1 MYYCTK
7 AKKTFPYPPTVA
19 LFLFIDIQLQHMVMQ
34 QKGDNQMST
43 ANQLVIAD
51 NLQKEYLLGET
62 TVYALRGVSLTIT
75 SGEFVA
81 ILGQSGS
88 GKTTLLNMI
97 SALDVPTSGRISVDG
112 TEISSLSRDART
124 NFRRTSIGL
133 VFQFY
138 NLFPTLTALENVEI
152 GIAMDIK
159 DKKKLRERALKYLE
173 LVGILDKTDNYPSQ
187 MSGGEQ
193 QRVAIA
199 RGLAKEPPI
208 LVLDEPTGN
217 LDAETSE
224 VIWDLLKSVNEATK
238 TTIIAVTHQT
248 SVSKVAHRSVF
259 LRSGKIYGVSSRSE
273 EA

>member
-1 MYYCTK
+1 MASITS
-7 AKKTFPYPPTVA
+7 VVQISD
-19 LFLFIDIQLQHMVMQ
+19 LH
-34 QKGDNQMST
+34 
-43 ANQLVIAD
+43 
-51 NLQKEYLLGET
+51 KEYKMGET
-62 TVYALRGVSLTIT
+62 NVHALRGVILDISD
-75 SGEFVA
+75 GEFVA

-97 SALDVPTSGRISVDG
+97 SALDTPTSGEVTVQGSV
-112 TEISSLSRDART
+112 ISSMNRDDRT
-124 NFRRTSIGL
+124 SFRRSSVGL

-152 GIAMDIK
+152 GIAMLIK
-159 DKKKLRERALKYLE
+159 DKEKMHERAKKYLE
-173 LVGILDKTDNYPSQ
+173 LVGILDKANNYPSQ

-224 VIWDLLKSVNEATK
+224 VIWALLESLNKK
-238 TTIIAVTHQT
+238 TGTTVIAVTHQT
-248 SVSKVAHRSVF
+248 SVSKIADRSVY
-259 LRSGKIYGVSSRSE
+259 LRSGLIYGISE
-273 EA
+273 RNGEE

>member
-1 MYYCTK
+1 
-7 AKKTFPYPPTVA
+7 VA
-19 LFLFIDIQLQHMVMQ
+19 
-34 QKGDNQMST
+34 ST
-43 ANQLVIAD
+43 ESLVELSD
-51 NLQKEYLLGET
+51 LQKDYKMGET
-62 TVYALRGVSLTIT
+62 TVHALRGVSLDIAD
-75 SGEFVA
+75 GEFVA

-97 SALDVPTSGRISVDG
+97 SALDTPTSGEVTVQGSI
-112 TEISSLSRDART
+112 ISSMNRDERT
-124 NFRRTSIGL
+124 MFRRSSIGL

-159 DKKKLRERALKYLE
+159 DKEQMRERANHYLE
-173 LVGILDKTDNYPSQ
+173 LVGILDKANSYPSQ

-224 VIWDLLKSVNEATK
+224 VIWDLLQALNKQTG
-238 TTIIAVTHQT
+238 TTVIAVTHQT
-248 SVSKVAHRSVF
+248 SVSKVADRSVF
-259 LRSGKIYGVSSRSE
+259 LRSGLIYGISSQNE
-273 EA
+273 GE

>member
-1 MYYCTK
+1 M
-7 AKKTFPYPPTVA
+7 ASA
-19 LFLFIDIQLQHMVMQ
+19 E
-34 QKGDNQMST
+34 S
-43 ANQLVIAD
+43 LVELSD
-51 NLQKEYLLGET
+51 LQKDYRMGET
-62 TVYALRGVSLTIT
+62 TVHALRGVSLDIAD
-75 SGEFVA
+75 GEFVA

-97 SALDVPTSGRISVDG
+97 SALDTPTSGEVTVQGSV
-112 TEISSLSRDART
+112 ISSMNRDERT
-124 NFRRTSIGL
+124 RFRRSSIGL

-152 GIAMDIK
+152 GIAMEIK
-159 DKKKLRERALKYLE
+159 DKEQMRERANQYLE
-173 LVGILDKTDNYPSQ
+173 LVGILDKANSYPSQ

-224 VIWDLLKSVNEATK
+224 VIWDLLQSLNKQTG
-238 TTIIAVTHQT
+238 TTVIAVTHQT
-248 SVSKVAHRSVF
+248 SVSKVADRSVF
-259 LRSGKIYGVSSRSE
+259 LRSGQIYGISARNE
-273 EA
+273 EE

>member
-1 MYYCTK
+1 MTTK
-7 AKKTFPYPPTVA
+7 KA
-19 LFLFIDIQLQHMVMQ
+19 LVQIEDLR
-34 QKGDNQMST
+34 
-43 ANQLVIAD
+43 
-51 NLQKEYLLGET
+51 KEYRLGET
-62 TVYALRGVSLTIT
+62 VVHALRGVSFDIFA
-75 SGEFVA
+75 GEFLA

-97 SALDVPTSGRISVDG
+97 SALDVPTSGRVMISGVD
-112 TEISSLSRDART
+112 ISSMSRDERT
-124 NFRRTSIGL
+124 FFRRKSTGL

-138 NLFPTLTALENVEI
+138 NLFSTLTAVENVEI

-159 DKKKLRERALKYLE
+159 DNEELHRRALHYLE
-173 LVGILDKTDNYPSQ
+173 LVGILDKADSYPSQ

-224 VIWDLLKSVNEATK
+224 TIWNLLHELNKVTG
-238 TTIIAVTHQT
+238 TTIIAVTHQI
-248 SVSKVAHRSVF
+248 SVSKVADRSVF
-259 LRSGKIYGVSSRSE
+259 LRSGQVYGISE
-273 EA
+273 DDEEDRT

>member
-1 MYYCTK
+1 MTTK
-7 AKKTFPYPPTVA
+7 KA
-19 LFLFIDIQLQHMVMQ
+19 LVQIEDLR
-34 QKGDNQMST
+34 
-43 ANQLVIAD
+43 
-51 NLQKEYLLGET
+51 KEYRLGET
-62 TVYALRGVSLTIT
+62 VVHALRGVSFDIFA
-75 SGEFVA
+75 GEFLA

-97 SALDVPTSGRISVDG
+97 SALDVPTSGRVMISGVD
-112 TEISSLSRDART
+112 ISSMSRDERT
-124 NFRRTSIGL
+124 FFRRKSTGL

-138 NLFPTLTALENVEI
+138 NLFSTLTAVENVEI

-159 DKKKLRERALKYLE
+159 DNEELHRRALHYLE
-173 LVGILDKTDNYPSQ
+173 LVGILDKADSYPSQ

-224 VIWDLLKSVNEATK
+224 TIWNLLHELNKVTG
-238 TTIIAVTHQT
+238 TTIIAVTHQI
-248 SVSKVAHRSVF
+248 SVSKVADRSVF
-259 LRSGKIYGVSSRSE
+259 LRSGQVYGISDDDE
-273 EA
+273 EERT

>member
-1 MYYCTK
+1 M
-7 AKKTFPYPPTVA
+7 A
-19 LFLFIDIQLQHMVMQ
+19 
-34 QKGDNQMST
+34 ST
-43 ANQLVIAD
+43 ENLVEISD
-51 NLQKEYLLGET
+51 LRKDYKMGET
-62 TVYALRGVSLTIT
+62 TVHALRGVSLDIT
-75 SGEFVA
+75 EGEFVA

-97 SALDVPTSGRISVDG
+97 SALDTPTSGEVAVQGSI
-112 TEISSLSRDART
+112 ISSMKRDERT
-124 NFRRTSIGL
+124 RFRRSSIGL

-152 GIAMDIK
+152 GIAMEIK
-159 DKKKLRERALKYLE
+159 GKERMRNRAQHYLE
-173 LVGILDKTDNYPSQ
+173 LVGILDKANNYPSQ

-224 VIWDLLKSVNEATK
+224 VIWELLQSLNKQTG
-238 TTIIAVTHQT
+238 TTVIAVTHQT
-248 SVSKVAHRSVF
+248 SVSKVADRSVF
-259 LRSGKIYGVSSRSE
+259 LRSGLVYGISAQNEVE
-273 EA
+273 

>member
-1 MYYCTK
+1 MAT
-7 AKKTFPYPPTVA
+7 ATPLVQIEDLKKDYA
-19 LFLFIDIQLQHMVMQ
+19 
-34 QKGDNQMST
+34 
-43 ANQLVIAD
+43 
-51 NLQKEYLLGET
+51 LGET
-62 TVYALRGVSLTIT
+62 LVNALRGVTLEIKQ
-75 SGEFVA
+75 GEFLA

-97 SALDVPTSGRISVDG
+97 AALDVPTSGRVLVAGTDISHM
-112 TEISSLSRDART
+112 TRDERT
-124 NFRRTSIGL
+124 DFRRKSTGL

-138 NLFPTLTALENVEI
+138 NLFPTLTAVENVEI

-159 DKKKLRERALKYLE
+159 DKNELRRRALHYLN
-173 LVGILDKTDNYPSQ
+173 LVGISDKANNYPSQ

-217 LDAETSE
+217 LDAETSD
-224 VIWDLLKSVNEATK
+224 VIWNLLRTLNKKTG

-248 SVSKVAHRSVF
+248 SVSKVADRSVF
-259 LRSGKIYGVSSRSE
+259 LRSGTVYGISE
-273 EA
+273 SEQED

>member
-1 MYYCTK
+1 MATLTPLVRIEDL
-7 AKKTFPYPPTVA
+7 KKDYT
-19 LFLFIDIQLQHMVMQ
+19 
-34 QKGDNQMST
+34 
-43 ANQLVIAD
+43 
-51 NLQKEYLLGET
+51 LGET
-62 TVYALRGVSLTIT
+62 IVNALRGVNLEIRE
-75 SGEFVA
+75 GEFIA

-97 SALDVPTSGRISVDG
+97 AALDVPTSGRVLVSGID
-112 TEISSLSRDART
+112 ISSMNRDERT
-124 NFRRTSIGL
+124 YFRRKSTGL

-138 NLFPTLTALENVEI
+138 NLFPTLTAVENIEI
-152 GIAMDIK
+152 GIAMEIK
-159 DKKKLRERALKYLE
+159 DKKELRERALHYLN
-173 LVGILDKTDNYPSQ
+173 LVGIPDKANNYPSQ

-224 VIWDLLKSVNEATK
+224 VIWNLLRNLNKKTG

-248 SVSKVAHRSVF
+248 SVSKVADRSVF
-259 LRSGKIYGVSSRSE
+259 LRSGMVYGISE
-273 EA
+273 SAQED

>member
-1 MYYCTK
+1 M
-7 AKKTFPYPPTVA
+7 A
-19 LFLFIDIQLQHMVMQ
+19 
-34 QKGDNQMST
+34 ST
-43 ANQLVIAD
+43 ESLVEISD
-51 NLQKEYLLGET
+51 LQKEYKLGET
-62 TVYALRGVSLTIT
+62 TVHALRGVSLDIAD
-75 SGEFVA
+75 GEFVA

-97 SALDVPTSGRISVDG
+97 SALDTPTSGDVAVQG
-112 TEISSLSRDART
+112 AVISSMKRDERT
-124 NFRRTSIGL
+124 RFRRTSIGL

-152 GIAMDIK
+152 GIAMKIK
-159 DKKKLRERALKYLE
+159 DKEEMRKRASHYLE
-173 LVGILDKTDNYPSQ
+173 LVGILDKANSYPSQ

-224 VIWDLLKSVNEATK
+224 VIWNLLQSLNKQTG
-238 TTIIAVTHQT
+238 TTVIAVTHQT
-248 SVSKVAHRSVF
+248 SVSKVADRSVF
-259 LRSGKIYGVSSRSE
+259 LRSGLIYGISAQNE
-273 EA
+273 GE

>member
-1 MYYCTK
+1 VSIHIGKSPIGYR
-7 AKKTFPYPPTVA
+7 
-19 LFLFIDIQLQHMVMQ
+19 
-34 QKGDNQMST
+34 KGSERKMATTDS
-43 ANQLVIAD
+43 LVQISD
-51 NLQKEYLLGET
+51 LRKEYKMGET
-62 TVYALRGVSLTIT
+62 TVHALRGISLDVAE
-75 SGEFVA
+75 GEFVA

-97 SALDVPTSGRISVDG
+97 SALDTPTSGEVSVQG
-112 TEISSLSRDART
+112 SVISSMKRDERT
-124 NFRRTSIGL
+124 RFRCSSIGL

-152 GIAMDIK
+152 GIAMKIK
-159 DKKKLRERALKYLE
+159 HKEEMRNRASKYLA
-173 LVGILDKTDNYPSQ
+173 LVGILDKANSYPSQ

-224 VIWDLLKSVNEATK
+224 VIWELLHTLNKQTG
-238 TTIIAVTHQT
+238 TTVIAVTHQT
-248 SVSKVAHRSVF
+248 SVSKLADRSVF
-259 LRSGKIYGVSSRSE
+259 LRSGLIYGISAKNE
-273 EA
+273 GE

>member
-1 MYYCTK
+1 
-7 AKKTFPYPPTVA
+7 VA
-19 LFLFIDIQLQHMVMQ
+19 
-34 QKGDNQMST
+34 ST
-43 ANQLVIAD
+43 ENLVEISD
-51 NLQKEYLLGET
+51 LQKEYKLGET
-62 TVYALRGVSLTIT
+62 TVHALRGVSLDIAD
-75 SGEFVA
+75 GEFVA

-97 SALDVPTSGRISVDG
+97 SALDTPTSGEVAVKG
-112 TEISSLSRDART
+112 AVISSMKRDERT
-124 NFRRTSIGL
+124 RFRRTSIGL

-152 GIAMDIK
+152 GIAMKIK
-159 DKKKLRERALKYLE
+159 DKEEMRKRANHYLE
-173 LVGILDKTDNYPSQ
+173 LVGILDKANSYPSQ

-224 VIWDLLKSVNEATK
+224 VIWNLLQSLNKQTG

-248 SVSKVAHRSVF
+248 SVSKVADRSIF
-259 LRSGKIYGVSSRSE
+259 LRSGLIYGISAQNGVE
-273 EA
+273 

>member
-1 MYYCTK
+1 MATS
-7 AKKTFPYPPTVA
+7 
-19 LFLFIDIQLQHMVMQ
+19 I
-34 QKGDNQMST
+34 S
-43 ANQLVIAD
+43 LVRVED
-51 NLQKEYLLGET
+51 LKKEYALGET
-62 TVYALRGVSLTIT
+62 RVHALRGVSLEIMQ
-75 SGEFVA
+75 GEFLA

-97 SALDVPTSGRISVDG
+97 AALDVPTSGRVIIS
-112 TEISSLSRDART
+112 EIDISQMSRDERT
-124 NFRRTSIGL
+124 AFRRKKTGL

-138 NLFPTLTALENVEI
+138 NLFSTLTAIENVEI
-152 GIAMDIK
+152 GIAMEIK
-159 DKKKLRERALKYLE
+159 DKKELRERALHYLD
-173 LVGILDKTDNYPSQ
+173 LVGILDKANNYPSQ

-224 VIWDLLKSVNEATK
+224 AIWTLLKELNEKTG

-248 SVSKVAHRSVF
+248 SVSKVADRSVF
-259 LRSGKIYGVSSRSE
+259 LRSGQIYGISESSE
-273 EA
+273 ED